1 MPIKK
6 NVTPPTA
13 TKVQKN
19 ITQHGKTRRDDY
31 AWLKDVNWQA
41 VLKDPS
47 KLDAAIRAHLDA
59 ENAYTNAVTAPLAQL
74 QEELFQEM
82 KGRLADDDSSAPMRD
97 GPYLYYRREEAG
109 KQYPI
114 YCRKADESA
123 DEEVYFDVNV
133 AADGLDFYKNAA
145 LAVSPDHTML
155 AIVEDTNGSEIYT
168 LRVINIATGK
178 QVGQSVSG
186 LGGSL
191 VWANDNKTLFYTI
204 VDDNHR
210 PCAVK
215 RHVLGTD
222 PATDK
227 EVYRE
232 KDAGYFMSLGKSS
245 DDSYI
250 FLRIGSHTTTEW
262 RFMKANKPTG
272 TFEVFAERIDDEEYD
287 LDFADGTFYIVTNKD
302 GAVDSKI
309 CTCPEATPGRANMVD
324 LVPYQQGTLIEG
336 IHLVDGYLLRQEMHD
351 ALPRI
356 IIRNLKTGEEKA
368 ISFPEEAFNLSLVGS
383 YEYNTSVVRF
393 VYNSPSTP
401 AQTYDYD
408 VATDSRTM
416 VKQQEVPSGHNP
428 ADYVVRRLTAT
439 SHDGAQVP
447 ITVLHHKDTPIDGSA
462 PMWLYG
468 YGSYG
473 HAIPASFST
482 IRLAMVNRGFVF
494 AVAHIRG
501 GTERGQQWYLDAK
514 KDKKVNTFHDFI
526 AAADHLIDQNYT
538 TAGNIYAEGRSAGGL
553 LMGAV
558 TNMRPELWKM
568 VHLGVPFVDVLN
580 TISDDTLPL
589 TPPEW
594 PEWGNPITD
603 AAAYDDIE
611 AYCPYHNLEAK
622 AYPHTLITSSLTD
635 YRVTYWEPA
644 KYAAKMREV
653 NTADTLT
660 IMKMEMATG
669 HGGASG
675 RFDSLR
681 ESAFEIALVLAIFNK
696 A

>member
-1 MPIKK
+1 MPINTK
-6 NVTPPTA
+6 VTPPTA
-13 TKVQKN
+13 QKQPKT
-19 ITQHGKTRRDDY
+19 ITQHGRTRTDDY
-31 AWLKDVNWQA
+31 AWLKDVNWQK
-41 VLKDPS
+41 VLKKPD
-47 KLDAAIRAHLDA
+47 LLNTAIRAHLDA
-59 ENAYTNAVTAPLAQL
+59 ENAYTDAVTAPLAQL

-82 KGRLADDDSSAPMRD
+82 KGRLADDDSTAPMRN

-114 YCRKADESA
+114 YCRKADA
-123 DEEVYFDVNV
+123 DAPEEVYFDVNE
-133 AADGLDFYKNAA
+133 AADGLEFYKNAA

-155 AIVEDTNGSEIYT
+155 AVVEDTNGSEIFT
-168 LRVINIATGK
+168 LRVIDLGNGK
-178 QVGQSVSG
+178 QIGDSVTG
-186 LGGSL
+186 LGGSIE
-191 VWANDNKTLFYTI
+191 WANDNKTLFYTI

-210 PCAVK
+210 PIGVK
-215 RHVLGTD
+215 RHTLGTD
-222 PATDK
+222 PASDV
-227 EVYRE
+227 EVYME
-232 KDAGYFMSLGKSS
+232 ADSGYFLSLGKSS
-245 DDSYI
+245 DDSFI

-262 RFMKANKPTG
+262 RYMSADDAND
-272 TFEVFAERIDDEEYD
+272 TFKVFAERIDEEEYD
-287 LDFADGTFYIVTNKD
+287 LDFADGTFYVVTNKD
-302 GAVDSKI
+302 GAVDNKI

-324 LVPYQQGTLIEG
+324 LVPYQQGTMIEG
-336 IHLVDGYLLRQEMHD
+336 MHLVKGYLLRQETNN

-356 IIRNLKTGEEKA
+356 VIRDLRTGTEKTIDLK
-368 ISFPEEAFNLSLVGS
+368 EEAFTLSLVGS
-383 YEYNTSVVRF
+383 YDYDTDTVRF

-401 AQTYDYD
+401 SQVYDYNVRKD
-408 VATDSRTM
+408 TRVM
-416 VKQQEVPSGHNP
+416 VKEQVVPSGHN
-428 ADYVVRRLTAT
+428 ASDYVVRRLTAT

-447 ITVLHHKDTPIDGSA
+447 VTVLHHKDTPLDGSA

-494 AVAHIRG
+494 AIAHIRG

-514 KDKKVNTFHDFI
+514 KDKKVNSFEDFC
-526 AAADHLIDQNYT
+526 AVADHLIAAGYT
-538 TAGNIYAEGRSAGGL
+538 SAGNIYAEGRSAGGL

-558 TNMRPELWKM
+558 VNMRPELWKV
-568 VHLGVPFVDVLN
+568 VHLGVPFVDVVN

-603 AAAYDDIE
+603 AQAYDDIA
-611 AYCPYHNLEAK
+611 AYCPYHNLSPK

-644 KYAAKMREV
+644 KYAAKMREA

-681 ESAFEIALVLAIFNK
+681 EDAFELSVVLALFNK

>member
-1 MPIKK
+1 MPIDTSVKPPVAAKK
-6 NVTPPTA
+6 A
-13 TKVQKN
+13 KK
-19 ITQHGKTRRDDY
+19 ITQHGKTRVDDY
-31 AWLKDVNWQA
+31 AWLKDADWQA
-41 VLKDPS
+41 VLKNPA
-47 KLDAAIRAHLDA
+47 KLNAAIKAHLDA
-59 ENAYTNAVTAPLAQL
+59 ENAYTDAVTAPLAQL
-74 QEELFQEM
+74 QEDLFQEL
-82 KGRLADDDSSAPMRD
+82 KGRLNDDDSSVPMQN

-109 KQYPI
+109 KQYPL
-114 YCRKADESA
+114 YCRKADEA
-123 DEEVYFDVNV
+123 AAEEIYFDVNK
-133 AADGLDFYKNAA
+133 AASGLEFYKNAA
-145 LAVSPDHTML
+145 LAVSPDHTLL
-155 AIVEDTNGSEIYT
+155 AIAEDTNGGEIYT
-168 LRVINIATGK
+168 LRVVEIATGK
-178 QVGQSVSG
+178 QVGQTVTG
-186 LGGSL
+186 LAGSL
-191 VWANDNKTLFYTI
+191 VWAADNKTLFYTI
-204 VDDNHR
+204 VNDNHR

-222 PATDK
+222 PATDV

-232 KDAGYFMSLGKSS
+232 ADSGYFLALSQST

-250 FLRIGSHTTTEW
+250 FLRIGSHTTTEY
-262 RFMKANKPTG
+262 RYLKANNPQS
-272 TFEVFAERIDDEEYD
+272 TFTVFAPRVDDEEYD
-287 LDFADGTFYIVTNKD
+287 VDFADGTFFITTNKD

-309 CTCPEATPGRANMVD
+309 CTCPENATDRLDWVD
-324 LVPYQQGTLIEG
+324 LVPYTAGTMIEG
-336 IHLVDGYLLRQEMHD
+336 IHLVRGYLLRQEMHN

-356 IIRNLKTGEEKA
+356 IIRNMATGAEKA
-368 ISFPEEAFNLSLVGS
+368 ISFTEEAFNLSLVGS
-383 YEYNTSVVRF
+383 YDYDTDIVRF

-401 AQTYDYD
+401 AQTFDYN
-408 VATDSRTM
+408 VRTDARVM
-416 VKQQEVPSGHNP
+416 VKEQVVPSGHNA
-428 ADYVVRRLTAT
+428 ADYVVKRLVAK
-439 SHDGAQVP
+439 SHDGAEVP
-447 ITVLHHKDTPIDGSA
+447 VTVLYHKDTPLDGTA
-462 PMWLYG
+462 PLWLYG

-482 IRLAMVNRGFVF
+482 IRLALVNRGFVF

-514 KDKKVNTFHDFI
+514 KATKVNTFHDFI
-526 AAADHLIDQNYT
+526 AAADHLIAGNYT
-538 TAGNIYAEGRSAGGL
+538 SAGNILAEGRSAGGL

-558 TNMRPELWKM
+558 TNMRPELWKV
-568 VHLGVPFVDVLN
+568 VHLGVPFVDALN
-580 TISDDTLPL
+580 TMSDDTLPL

-594 PEWGNPITD
+594 PEWGNPIED
-603 AAAYDDIE
+603 PQAYGDI
-611 AYCPYHNLEAK
+611 ASYCPYTNLEAK

-681 ESAFEIALVLAIFNK
+681 EDAFELALVLALFGK